1 MKMIPPLNADTKGT
15 FFHFT
20 QLCLLC
26 KFLLFQL
33 HKKTLQFLGSLGY
46 YNRLCISIRLHRN
59 SILLQS
65 YYFQTITQTILQKSY
80 YFTYS
85 NPSPQN
91 STQSFSGHRPH
102 RNIYGTP
109 DLWQES
115 PYQSYTQSWTLF
127 QVLSHIHHNN
137 VSGISVSHIRVHA
150 LSYACWY
157 NIIEIQRRFLIFA

>member
-15 FFHFT
+15 FFHLT

-33 HKKTLQFLGSLGY
+33 HKKTLQFLGGLGY
-46 YNRLCISIRLHRN
+46 YNRLCISIRLHSN

-65 YYFQTITQTILQKSY
+65 YYFQTITQTISQKSY

-109 DLWQES
+109 DLWQEP
-115 PYQSYTQSWTLF
+115 PYQSYTQYGTLF

-137 VSGISVSHIRVHA
+137 VSGISVSHIPVQA

-157 NIIEIQRRFLIFA
+157 NIIEILR